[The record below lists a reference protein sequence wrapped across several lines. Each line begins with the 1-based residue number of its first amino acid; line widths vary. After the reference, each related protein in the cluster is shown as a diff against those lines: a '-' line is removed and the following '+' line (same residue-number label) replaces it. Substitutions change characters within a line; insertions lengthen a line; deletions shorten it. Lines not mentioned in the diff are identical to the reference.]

1 MVLEFDA
8 LTTGIAFLVLLGV
21 LLGGTLMSPMQT
33 STVAMVSGGL
43 IAFGVLTLLLGV
55 KHGEYR
61 AGQ

>member
-1 MVLEFDA
+1 MALEFDA
-8 LTTGIAFLVLLGV
+8 LTTGIGFLILLGV

-43 IAFGVLTLLLGV
+43 VVFGGLTLLLGV

-61 AGQ
+61 ARQ